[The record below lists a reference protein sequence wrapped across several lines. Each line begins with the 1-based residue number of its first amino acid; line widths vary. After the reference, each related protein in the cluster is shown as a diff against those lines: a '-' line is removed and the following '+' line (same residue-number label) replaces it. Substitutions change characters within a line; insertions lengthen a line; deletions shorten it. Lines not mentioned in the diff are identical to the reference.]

1 MVAPRDYHVAWEV
14 RMILV
19 VDDDA
24 SIANLLKTAL
34 EVEGYRVVT
43 AADGVQAYQAVK
55 SPQCRCMVLD
65 VLMPRINGI
74 ELLMLIQAENIQ
86 VPTIVMAGFGDFQE
100 VELKEFSNVV
110 KFLHKPFDLDVLLQ
124 AVRKH
129 MRQ

>member
-1 MVAPRDYHVAWEV
+1 
-14 RMILV
+14 MILV

-74 ELLMLIQAENIQ
+74 ELLMLLQAENIQ

-100 VELKEFSNVV
+100 VELKEISNVV